1 MYRTLKSVSVYTL
14 VVHQHNSCWEV
25 PAVVLHSLSCHD
37 RLEESSSPLMVSWA
51 KISKETDVD
60 CNNILK
66 EENRAGDLFP
76 QMVT

>member
-1 MYRTLKSVSVYTL
+1 
-14 VVHQHNSCWEV
+14 
-25 PAVVLHSLSCHD
+25 
-37 RLEESSSPLMVSWA
+37 MVSWA